1 MIMNLEQFQVSPG
14 RRYSLKEKNWQ
25 LNKQPATPSPGEA
38 APSPGIYGDLHPHGV
53 ILMVICMNTC
63 ESNLKATKSKNKKPN
78 PGLRYLPFR
87 AVDSF

>member
-1 MIMNLEQFQVSPG
+1 MIMNLEQFQASPR
-14 RRYSLKEKNWQ
+14 RRYSLKESAAY
-25 LNKQPATPSPGEA
+25 KQPATPSPGET

-53 ILMVICMNTC
+53 ILMGICMNTC

-78 PGLRYLPFR
+78 PGRRYLPSR